1 MNVTPQFRAWMQ
13 SLSNVHTSQPNQ
25 IGEVSTPGAA
35 QESAFEDLLLQEME
49 NSQMVVSSEE
59 VLADLDGSPTFQY
72 DGIFTSQQQGIR
84 EGSASL
90 KTGRSQA
97 SSASQGSVMEKIER
111 IAKSYGVDAD
121 LVREVVRAESNF
133 NPNAVSRAGAKGLM
147 QLMDG
152 TARSLKVTDSFDPEQ
167 NLKGG
172 TKYLRDLLRKYDG
185 NVKVALAAYNA
196 GPGRVDRLDIDTDTE
211 FEQKASQ
218 LPKETQRYVDKITS
232 RLYG

>member
-13 SLSNVHTSQPNQ
+13 SLSNVHTSQPSQ
-25 IGEVSTPGAA
+25 IGEVSIPGAA
-35 QESAFEDLLLQEME
+35 QESTFEDLLLQEME

-72 DGIFTSQQQGIR
+72 DGIFTSQQQVSR
-84 EGSASL
+84 EGSANL
-90 KTGRSQA
+90 KSGRSQA

-196 GPGRVDRLDIDTDTE
+196 GPGRVDRLDIDSDAE